1 MAQKLNTEAYK
12 KGVKTIGKY
21 LKPHQKEVT
30 TLAVLSLLLAI
41 GNAVIPYLG
50 GKLFD
55 AILGNVSSVWFLGR
69 EINPFVLIISV
80 WFIAELIS
88 TVVGRV
94 KNLRQERLSA
104 ILESDYIADGYSTL
118 LRFPLSFHKSNK
130 IGEIS
135 QRISRASNW
144 LEQIVNRILIDL
156 APQFMSI
163 GIALII
169 TFTIKP
175 VLAAM
180 LFAAVLLYA
189 VVLVRV
195 APGLS
200 VISRKMHKAYSM
212 AHGDAFDT
220 LMNIQA
226 VKQAAAEDFEK
237 RKLHRNFHLRAARL
251 WTDYIRIGS
260 NLNFG
265 QRLIVIVTQLSIFI
279 VSIYLIRTGELTI
292 GELVAFNGYSAMLF
306 GPFVILGRNW
316 DLIQNGLVAIERA
329 EEILRKPA
337 EEYEPESSLLLP
349 DPTGHVEFQ
358 NVSFKYGPRQN
369 VVLKDISFTINPGES
384 IALVGESGV
393 GKSTLLDLLSF
404 YNRPT
409 YGKVLLDGHD
419 VSQINLKKLRSF
431 IAIVPQELMLFNDKI
446 GNNIKYGSFGASDV
460 EVARA
465 AKLANASEF
474 IESFPKKYDQLVG
487 ERGVKLSVGQKQRI
501 AIARAILRDPKIL
514 ILDEPTSALDAKS
527 ERFIQTSLV
536 ELMRGRTTFIIAHR
550 LSTVR
555 KADKILVLE
564 KGRIAESGSHE
575 ELLAKQDG
583 IYRRLHDLQSGLN

>member
-135 QRISRASNW
+135 QRVSRASGW

-212 AHGDAFDT
+212 AHGDAFD
-220 LMNIQA
+220 
-226 VKQAAAEDFEK
+226 
-237 RKLHRNFHLRAARL
+237 
-251 WTDYIRIGS
+251 
-260 NLNFG
+260 
-265 QRLIVIVTQLSIFI
+265 
-279 VSIYLIRTGELTI
+279 
-292 GELVAFNGYSAMLF
+292 
-306 GPFVILGRNW
+306 
-316 DLIQNGLVAIERA
+316 
-329 EEILRKPA
+329 
-337 EEYEPESSLLLP
+337 
-349 DPTGHVEFQ
+349 
-358 NVSFKYGPRQN
+358 
-369 VVLKDISFTINPGES
+369 
-384 IALVGESGV
+384 
-393 GKSTLLDLLSF
+393 
-404 YNRPT
+404 
-409 YGKVLLDGHD
+409 
-419 VSQINLKKLRSF
+419 
-431 IAIVPQELMLFNDKI
+431 
-446 GNNIKYGSFGASDV
+446 
-460 EVARA
+460 
-465 AKLANASEF
+465 
-474 IESFPKKYDQLVG
+474 
-487 ERGVKLSVGQKQRI
+487 
-501 AIARAILRDPKIL
+501 
-514 ILDEPTSALDAKS
+514 
-527 ERFIQTSLV
+527 
-536 ELMRGRTTFIIAHR
+536 
-550 LSTVR
+550 
-555 KADKILVLE
+555 
-564 KGRIAESGSHE
+564 
-575 ELLAKQDG
+575 
-583 IYRRLHDLQSGLN
+583 